1 MNLKKYMHFISSFT
15 VNKDEIKGVYY
26 GGSIA
31 RNDSDEYSDLDV
43 RLVVEEKAK
52 KNIIIEQFI
61 GEIDNISFIESKS
74 DKFA

>member
-1 MNLKKYMHFISSFT
+1 MNLKKYMDFISSFT

-43 RLVVEEKAK
+43 RLVVEEKSK
-52 KNIIIEQFI
+52 K
-61 GEIDNISFIESKS
+61 KL
-74 DKFA
+74 